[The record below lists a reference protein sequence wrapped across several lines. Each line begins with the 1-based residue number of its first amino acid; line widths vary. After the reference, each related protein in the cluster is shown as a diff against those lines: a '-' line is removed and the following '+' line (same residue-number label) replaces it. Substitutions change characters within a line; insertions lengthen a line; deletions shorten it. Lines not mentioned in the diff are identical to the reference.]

1 MVLPGIARDAGSDPS
16 REAAVLGLFQHG
28 GGRVALYGDSNCLDS
43 SHQRTSCFEF
53 LKPLL
58 AWTAGV
64 SCRRRNLWV
73 EVWPRSRPGLT
84 SVDCRRACSGMR

>member
-1 MVLPGIARDAGSDPS
+1 MARDAGADPP
-16 REAAVLGLFQHG
+16 REAGILGLLQHG
-28 GGRVALYGDSNCLDS
+28 SGRVALYGDSNCLDS

-64 SCRRRNLWV
+64 SGPGFKCG
-73 EVWPRSRPGLT
+73 RSWYTRLPYPLP
-84 SVDCRRACSGMR
+84 SEDLHVPCEAEAADH

>member
-1 MVLPGIARDAGSDPS
+1 MGSDPP
-16 REAAVLGLFQHG
+16 REAGVLGLFQHG
-28 GGRVALYGDSNCLDS
+28 SGRVALYGDSNCLDS

-64 SCRRRNLWV
+64 
-73 EVWPRSRPGLT
+73 
-84 SVDCRRACSGMR
+84 

>member
-1 MVLPGIARDAGSDPS
+1 LHALGICHDSALAPALSNLCVLVGVARDAGSDPP
-16 REAAVLGLFQHG
+16 REAGILGLLQHG
-28 GGRVALYGDSNCLDS
+28 SGRVAVYGDSNCLDS

-64 SCRRRNLWV
+64 SGTDSKGS
-73 EVWPRSRPGLT
+73 P
-84 SVDCRRACSGMR
+84 